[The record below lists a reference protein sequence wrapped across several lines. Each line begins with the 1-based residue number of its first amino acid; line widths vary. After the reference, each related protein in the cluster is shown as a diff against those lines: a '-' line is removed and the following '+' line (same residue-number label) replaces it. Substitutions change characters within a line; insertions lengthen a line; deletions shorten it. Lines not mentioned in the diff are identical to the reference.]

1 MRNQS
6 EKRERTHSQGR
17 KIAMKVNNDLLIKD
31 MAMVQKP
38 RKHKRPGKKLGISN
52 FLEKM
57 DDNMLSDT
65 SKNQQ

>member
-1 MRNQS
+1 
-6 EKRERTHSQGR
+6 
-17 KIAMKVNNDLLIKD
+17 MKVNNDLLIKD